1 MEVFMFTETFKN
13 VLKHEGVVSITS
25 WSEETVHVTCTW
37 NSFLVLKGDN
47 RILLPVAGMH
57 STEGDLAKNP
67 NLILTLGARQVGG
80 RNGYQGTGFRVS
92 GLGQLL
98 NEGDTFEEMNKK
110 FPFIRS
116 VLEVTVTEAKQLL

>member
-1 MEVFMFTETFKN
+1 
-13 VLKHEGVVSITS
+13 
-25 WSEETVHVTCTW
+25 
-37 NSFLVLKGDN
+37 
-47 RILLPVAGMH
+47 MH
-57 STEGDLAKNP
+57 SKEGDLAKNP
-67 NLILTLGARQVGG
+67 NLILTLGARQVEG